1 MTFFYLSFI
10 VAFHA
15 LHKCTNSHAL
25 CDSLNCYGNNII
37 YAKQKEAKTSSSINF
52 QYKAII
58 VIPMTSIYAVCVL
71 NLLSFLEESNGK
83 WPRSLVDKDQWI
95 WHLRGSEHIHRL
107 VSNMLVEYLNS
118 WSKKKPSYVDK
129 SAETLGEKINKN

>member
-37 YAKQKEAKTSSSINF
+37 YAKQKEAKTSSSSNF

-83 WPRSLVDKDQWI
+83 
-95 WHLRGSEHIHRL
+95 
-107 VSNMLVEYLNS
+107 
-118 WSKKKPSYVDK
+118 
-129 SAETLGEKINKN
+129 